1 MLLLVVF
8 TRRQSKMSR
17 WNNKNCGFQ
26 KGHTTNKGKKL
37 TKEHKEKVRQA
48 NLGKVLSQKTRKK
61 VSSSLMGNKRGRGNK
76 GRTGDRASNW
86 KGGLTSLGVLVR
98 NSSEYKRWRSDV
110 FKRDY
115 WTCQTCQRKGGGI
128 RVQAHHKKPFAQIM
142 GENHITAIWEVQ
154 KCQELWDVSNGVT
167 LCEECHRLAHG
178 KDL

>member
-1 MLLLVVF
+1 
-8 TRRQSKMSR
+8 MSR

-86 KGGLTSLGVLVR
+86 KGGLTSKNELIR
-98 NSSEYKRWRSDV
+98 ASKEYKLWRIAIYE
-110 FKRDY
+110 RDS
-115 WTCQTCQRKGGGI
+115 WTCIWCGYRSKKKGDIHADHIKPLSLFPELRFAIDNG
-128 RVQAHHKKPFAQIM
+128 RTLCVNCHKKTYSYLNNKMDIK
-142 GENHITAIWEVQ
+142 VY
-154 KCQELWDVSNGVT
+154 QEAV
-167 LCEECHRLAHG
+167 
-178 KDL
+178 